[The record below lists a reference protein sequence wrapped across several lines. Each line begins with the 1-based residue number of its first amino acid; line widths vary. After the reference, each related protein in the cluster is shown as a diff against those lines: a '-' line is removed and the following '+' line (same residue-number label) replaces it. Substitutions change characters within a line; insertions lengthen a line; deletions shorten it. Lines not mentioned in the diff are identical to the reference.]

1 MEAAAGF
8 EPAHKGFA
16 DLSLT
21 AWVRRQERRGQGA
34 RHGQTLSRPRELR
47 QTPRGARLFWTS
59 LCDFPTILSSVMHEV
74 SIGGTGLSRFG
85 KLADSMPT
93 LVSEAVSKAFA
104 EEGNDAIDAVFVGSM
119 TPSAFIGEGNLAA
132 LVIDWIGKS
141 GLPTWRVDNASAS
154 GASVFQAACMAVAS
168 DTYQRALVIGC
179 EKMSA
184 LSTPQTT
191 AVLAQVIDRT
201 ERLAGASMT
210 ALAAMIAR
218 RYMNDFGMPY
228 EALARV
234 AVKSHERGCFNPVA
248 HLRKAITLEEAM
260 NARFIAEPLRLYDCA
275 PISDG
280 VAAAIVRKDRSDIRV
295 LGWGSGSDHVAV
307 RNRDS
312 LVSFAATRRAA
323 ETAYRMSGLAPSDI
337 DFAEIHDAFTMFEII
352 SMEDLGFAEK
362 GAGWRRVMNGE
373 TEKNGAFPVNASG
386 GLKSRGHPVGAS
398 GLAQIVEIVNQMR
411 RRAGE
416 NQVERIGR
424 ALAHSIGGLA
434 SSNFVTILG
443 QVSASSE
450 AAT

>member
-1 MEAAAGF
+1 MA
-8 EPAHKGFA
+8 
-16 DLSLT
+16 
-21 AWVRRQERRGQGA
+21 
-34 RHGQTLSRPRELR
+34 
-47 QTPRGARLFWTS
+47 
-59 LCDFPTILSSVMHEV
+59 SSVMHEV
-74 SIGGTGLSRFG
+74 FIGGTGLSRFG
-85 KLADSMPT
+85 KLSDSMPT
-93 LVSEAVSKAFA
+93 LVSEAVGKALA
-104 EEGNDAIDAVFVGSM
+104 EEGGTEPVDAVFVGSM

-132 LVIDWIGKS
+132 LVLDWLGLS

-168 DTYQRALVIGC
+168 ETYRRVLVIGC

-201 ERLAGASMT
+201 ERLAGATMT
-210 ALAAMIAR
+210 ALAAMITR

-234 AVKSHERGCFNPVA
+234 AVKSHARGIHNPIA
-248 HLRKAITLEEAM
+248 HLKKAITIEEAAE
-260 NARFIAEPLRLYDCA
+260 ARPVAEPLRLYDCA

-280 VAAAIVRKDRSDIRV
+280 VAAAVVSLKSTDVRV
-295 LGWGSGSDHVAV
+295 LGWGSGSDHVAL

-323 ETAYRMSGLAPSDI
+323 ETAFRMAELSPDSI

-352 SMEDLGFAEK
+352 SMEDLGFAPK
-362 GAGWRRVMNGE
+362 GQGWKRVMAGE
-373 TEKNGAFPVNASG
+373 TEKDGAFPVNASG

-398 GLAQIVEIVNQMR
+398 GLAQIVEIVRQMR
-411 RRAGE
+411 RQAGE
-416 NQVERIGR
+416 NQVERVDR

-434 SSNFVTILG
+434 SSNFVTLLG
-443 QVSASSE
+443 RSE
-450 AAT
+450 AVGRPKGLGRGAGA

>member
-1 MEAAAGF
+1 
-8 EPAHKGFA
+8 
-16 DLSLT
+16 
-21 AWVRRQERRGQGA
+21 
-34 RHGQTLSRPRELR
+34 
-47 QTPRGARLFWTS
+47 
-59 LCDFPTILSSVMHEV
+59 MHEV
-74 SIGGTGLSRFG
+74 FIGGAGLSRFG
-85 KLADSMPT
+85 KLSDSMPA
-93 LVSEAVSKAFA
+93 LVSEAVGKALG
-104 EEGNDAIDAVFVGSM
+104 EEGADRIDAVFVGSM

-132 LVIDWIGKS
+132 LVLDWIGLS
-141 GLPTWRVDNASAS
+141 GLPTWRIDNASAS

-168 DTYQRALVIGC
+168 ETYERVLVIGC

-184 LSTPQTT
+184 LSTPQAT

-201 ERLAGASMT
+201 ERAAGATMT
-210 ALAAMIAR
+210 ALAGMIAR
-218 RYMNDFGMPY
+218 RYMHDFAMPY

-234 AVKSHERGCFNPVA
+234 AVRSHAAGVFNPVA
-248 HLRKAITLEEAM
+248 HLRKAVTMEEACK
-260 NARFIAEPLRLYDCA
+260 ARFIAEPLRLYDCA

-280 VAAAIVRKDRSDIRV
+280 VAAAVVERRPTGIRV
-295 LGWGSGSDHVAV
+295 LGWGSGSDHVAL

-323 ETAYRMSGLAPSDI
+323 ETAYRMAGLAPSDI

-352 SMEDLGFAEK
+352 SLEDLGFAPK
-362 GAGWRRVMNGE
+362 GTGWRRVLDGE
-373 TEKNGAFPVNASG
+373 TDRDGAFPVNPSG

-416 NQVERIGR
+416 NQVERTRR

-443 QVSASSE
+443 LTGGEE
-450 AAT
+450 AP